1 MQNNTSKSSKN
12 ISQVTQY
19 IIAYGAGE
27 KSALNQVVDGL
38 YVELC
43 QIANRQLH
51 KLNPELISPPELVHE
66 VYLKFSKSLSFNA
79 QNRMHFL
86 AIAAKAMRQLIID
99 QIKSK
104 SRKKR
109 GGDFHSTT
117 LSDTKLPIADNSI
130 EIMAINQALE
140 KLKKIEPKLVT
151 TIECRYFAGYSE
163 QETAEALGVNVR
175 TVRRYWQRS
184 KKWLFLEMNNDQ

>member
-1 MQNNTSKSSKN
+1 MQNNSNKPSENASH
-12 ISQVTQY
+12 ITQY
-19 IIAYGAGE
+19 IIAYAQGE
-27 KSALNQVVDGL
+27 KNALNQVVDAL

-51 KLNPELISPPELVHE
+51 KLNPERISPPELVHE
-66 VYLKFSKSLSFNA
+66 VYLKFSKSLSVNA

-86 AIAAKAMRQLIID
+86 AIAATAMRQLIID
-99 QIKSK
+99 QIKSS

-109 GGDFHSTT
+109 GGDLFATT
-117 LSDTKLPIADNSI
+117 LSDTKLPIIDNSM
-130 EIMAINQALE
+130 EIMAVHHAIK
-140 KLKKIEPKLVT
+140 KLKKIEPKLASTV
-151 TIECRYFAGYSE
+151 ECRYFAGYSE

-184 KKWLFLEMNNDQ
+184 KKWLLLEINS